1 MIKEAY
7 VSFETAKLLK
17 EKGFD
22 SDCFVAYNANGNIE
36 SAMELYGEE
45 TITNGE
51 CSEGDITA
59 PTQQMAMAWL
69 REKRIIITMDYDE
82 YEISD
87 NKKVGYGWNIQKI
100 EKPTEYFKISIHVF
114 DNYEETVEDA
124 LKYCLT
130 NLI

>member
-7 VSFETAKLLK
+7 CSFDICKLLK

-22 SDCFVAYNANGNIE
+22 
-36 SAMELYGEE
+36 EE
-45 TITNGE
+45 CICYCDNEGVFNSCTIKPPFINHE
-51 CSEGDITA
+51 FSSYFTA